1 MERNFVIIMFFPR
14 PTKIFGVK
22 KLRLKDT
29 ERFLPELLI
38 SSEVQSVSSL
48 QRFVHTTN
56 SNLI

>member
-1 MERNFVIIMFFPR
+1 MERNVVIIIFFPR

-48 QRFVHTTN
+48 PRFVYTAN
-56 SNLI
+56 STLI